1 MTAEEFGAL
10 FRAHIDEISRF
21 LARRLPPDQVDDIA
35 SDLFEIAWNK
45 RNQIPAGLEL
55 PWLYKTARYLIANHR
70 RKESGRIAILATLA
84 EPVAAPSAESIA
96 LADLELSQAW
106 STLPAKEQEV
116 LALWA
121 LDGLEPK
128 EIAAALGIS
137 PNAANIR
144 LSRAKKNLLAE
155 LEKTNLPTT

>member
-10 FRAHIDEISRF
+10 FRAHITEISRF
-21 LARRLPPDQVDDIA
+21 LARRLPADQVDDIA

-45 RNQIPAGLEL
+45 RSKIPQGLEL
-55 PWLYKTARYLIANHR
+55 PWLYKTARYLIDNHR
-70 RKESGRIAILATLA
+70 RKETGRQAILASLA

-96 LADLELSQAW
+96 LADIELAQAW
-106 STLPAKEQEV
+106 GKLNEKEREA

-128 EIAAALGIS
+128 EVAIALGIS
-137 PNAANIR
+137 ENAANVR
-144 LSRAKKNLLAE
+144 LSRAKKNLLSE
-155 LEKTNLPTT
+155 LEKSNAPTT

>member
-10 FRAHIDEISRF
+10 FRAHISEVSRF
-21 LARRLPPDQVDDIA
+21 LARRLPADQVEDLA

-45 RNQIPAGLEL
+45 RSSIPQGLEL

-70 RKESGRIAILATLA
+70 RKEAGRFAILATLA

-106 STLPAKEQEV
+106 ARLNEKEREA

-128 EIAAALGIS
+128 EVAVALGIS
-137 PNAANIR
+137 GNAANIR

-155 LEKTNLPTT
+155 LEKSNDPTT

>member
-10 FRAHIDEISRF
+10 FRAHITEISRF
-21 LARRLPPDQVDDIA
+21 LARRLPSDQVDDIA

-45 RNQIPAGLEL
+45 RARIPQGLEL

-70 RKESGRIAILATLA
+70 RKEAGRLAILANLT

-106 STLPAKEQEV
+106 EKLNEKEREA

-128 EIAAALGIS
+128 EVAVVLGIS
-137 PNAANIR
+137 TNAANVR

-155 LEKTNLPTT
+155 LEKSNYPTT

>member
-10 FRAHIDEISRF
+10 FRAHISEVSRF
-21 LARRLPPDQVDDIA
+21 LARRLPADQVDDLA

-45 RNQIPAGLEL
+45 RSSIPQGLEL
-55 PWLYKTARYLIANHR
+55 PWLYKTARYQIANHR
-70 RKESGRIAILATLA
+70 RKEAGRVAILATLA

-106 STLPAKEQEV
+106 ARLNEREREA

-121 LDGLEPK
+121 LDGLEPQ
-128 EIAAALGIS
+128 EVAVALGIS
-137 PNAANIR
+137 SNAANIR
-144 LSRAKKNLLAE
+144 LSRAKQNLLAE
-155 LEKTNLPTT
+155 LEKSNDPTT

>member
-10 FRAHIDEISRF
+10 FRAHISEVSRF
-21 LARRLPPDQVDDIA
+21 LARRLPADQVEDLA

-45 RNQIPAGLEL
+45 RSSIPQGLEL

-70 RKESGRIAILATLA
+70 RKEAGRVAILATLA
-84 EPVAAPSAESIA
+84 EPLAAPSAESIA

-106 STLPAKEQEV
+106 DRLNAKEREA

-128 EIAAALGIS
+128 EIAVALGIS
-137 PNAANIR
+137 NNAANIR
-144 LSRAKKNLLAE
+144 LSRAKKNLLVE
-155 LEKTNLPTT
+155 LEKSNDPTT

>member
-10 FRAHIDEISRF
+10 FRAHITEISRF
-21 LARRLPPDQVDDIA
+21 LARRLPADQVDDIA

-45 RNQIPAGLEL
+45 RSKIPQGLEL
-55 PWLYKTARYLIANHR
+55 PWLFKTARYLIANHR
-70 RKESGRIAILATLA
+70 RKEAGRQAILASLA

-96 LADLELSQAW
+96 LADIELAQAW
-106 STLPAKEQEV
+106 GKLNEKEREA

-128 EIAAALGIS
+128 EVAIALGIS
-137 PNAANIR
+137 ENAANVR
-144 LSRAKKNLLAE
+144 LSRAKKNLLSE
-155 LEKTNLPTT
+155 LEKSNADTT

>member
-1 MTAEEFGAL
+1 
-10 FRAHIDEISRF
+10 
-21 LARRLPPDQVDDIA
+21 
-35 SDLFEIAWNK
+35 
-45 RNQIPAGLEL
+45 
-55 PWLYKTARYLIANHR
+55 
-70 RKESGRIAILATLA
+70 LATLA

-106 STLPAKEQEV
+106 ARLNEKEREA

-128 EIAAALGIS
+128 EVAVALGIS
-137 PNAANIR
+137 GNAANIR

-155 LEKTNLPTT
+155 LEKSNDPTT

>member
-10 FRAHIDEISRF
+10 FRAHISEVSRF
-21 LARRLPPDQVDDIA
+21 LARRLPADQVDDLA

-45 RNQIPAGLEL
+45 RSSIPQGLEL

-70 RKESGRIAILATLA
+70 RKEAGRVAILATLA

-106 STLPAKEQEV
+106 ARLNEKEREA

-128 EIAAALGIS
+128 EVAVALGIS
-137 PNAANIR
+137 GNAANIR

-155 LEKTNLPTT
+155 LEKSNDPTT

>member
-10 FRAHIDEISRF
+10 FRAHISEVSRF
-21 LARRLPPDQVDDIA
+21 LARRLPADQVEDLA

-45 RNQIPAGLEL
+45 RSSIPQGLEL

-70 RKESGRIAILATLA
+70 RKEAGRFAILATLA
-84 EPVAAPSAESIA
+84 EPVAAPSAESNA

-106 STLPAKEQEV
+106 ARLNEKEREA

-128 EIAAALGIS
+128 EVAVALGIS
-137 PNAANIR
+137 GNAANIR

-155 LEKTNLPTT
+155 LEKSNDPTT

>member
-10 FRAHIDEISRF
+10 FRAHITEISRF
-21 LARRLPPDQVDDIA
+21 LARRLPEDQVDDMA
-35 SDLFEIAWNK
+35 SDLFEIAWTK
-45 RNQIPAGLEL
+45 RYKIPKGLEL

-70 RKESGRIAILATLA
+70 RKEAGRQAILATLA

-96 LADLELSQAW
+96 LADLELAQAW
-106 STLPAKEQEV
+106 EKLNEKEREA

-128 EIAAALGIS
+128 EVAIALGIS
-137 PNAANIR
+137 ENAANVR
-144 LSRAKKNLLAE
+144 LSRAKKNLLLE
-155 LEKTNLPTT
+155 LEKSSATTT

>member
-10 FRAHIDEISRF
+10 FRAHITEISRF
-21 LARRLPPDQVDDIA
+21 LARRLPSDQVDDIA

-45 RNQIPAGLEL
+45 RARIPQGLEL

-70 RKESGRIAILATLA
+70 RKEAGRLAILANLT

-106 STLPAKEQEV
+106 EKLNKKEREA

-128 EIAAALGIS
+128 EVAVVLGIS
-137 PNAANIR
+137 TNAANVR

-155 LEKTNLPTT
+155 LEKSNYPTT

>member
-10 FRAHIDEISRF
+10 FRAHITEISRF
-21 LARRLPPDQVDDIA
+21 LARRLPADQVDDIA

-45 RNQIPAGLEL
+45 RSKIPQGLEL

-70 RKESGRIAILATLA
+70 RKEAGRQAILASLA

-96 LADLELSQAW
+96 LADIELAQAW
-106 STLPAKEQEV
+106 GKLNEKEREA

-128 EIAAALGIS
+128 EVAIALGIS
-137 PNAANIR
+137 ENAANVR
-144 LSRAKKNLLAE
+144 LSRAKKNLLSE
-155 LEKTNLPTT
+155 LEKSNAPTT